1 MMEKVCGNCRMF
13 KNEDADGW
21 GTCDCTKLS
30 MHCSEV
36 MTCFKAKE
44 DEPLEGEKLN
54 TATEYEEYV
63 KPPIGLAPAFTV
75 YEPRLQAIEEA
86 IERYVEAGK
95 DIPFEWL
102 KEKSNLIKYF
112 IEEELRC

>member
-1 MMEKVCGNCRMF
+1 MEKCCGNCEYF
-13 KNEDADGW
+13 ADKGLDGLGRCRLKHGW
-21 GTCDCTKLS
+21 MG
-30 MHCSEV
+30 CSYYCE
-36 MTCFKAKE
+36 KWQAKE
-44 DEPLEGEKLN
+44 NEPVDLN
-54 TATEYEEYV
+54 LV
-63 KPPIGLAPAFTV
+63 PIGLTLAFTV

-112 IEEELRC
+112 IEEELK